1 MNVRIYL
8 IVSAFPV
15 LLEGRRENHRGK
27 KQGQETSAKLF
38 LFMPVQRRQ
47 AADRSVALRHG
58 INIAWEFVSNV
69 NSQAPPQDY

>member
-47 AADRSVALRHG
+47 AADQLSLQRS
-58 INIAWEFVSNV
+58 I
-69 NSQAPPQDY
+69 QAFQQLLISIFPLSVLCL